1 MNTIRPKSLQDAGRK
16 PPRNGA
22 AMRNKGGNSSDHAIT
37 RHLEWLR
44 LEGKS
49 ELTIR
54 DRRQVLAR
62 LAAALPV
69 PLLDATSDH
78 ILTWRAGLTTGPAAV
93 VNYVSNVAQFYK
105 WARDIARLIAVSPAE
120 AIPVPR
126 VGRRLPRP
134 IPEAALMDVLASA
147 PRRIRPWLVLAAWCG
162 LRAQE
167 IAWLRGENVHL
178 DASPPYILVTRET
191 AKGLR
196 ERIVQLSD
204 WPAAELAA
212 AHLPRRGWCFTR
224 RDGQAGPNKPARVSE
239 LICDLLHA
247 CGYAD
252 TGHALRHRLLTQVQQ
267 AGKDLRVTQQIAG
280 HVDPAT
286 TTVYTLVSDTAA
298 LAALR
303 AVPVPG
309 PRRIPPGRG
318 QLRQAG

>member
-1 MNTIRPKSLQDAGRK
+1 MNTIRSQRLHVAGSK
-16 PPRNGA
+16 NHRNGA
-22 AMRNKGGNSSDHAIT
+22 AMRDKGGNNSKEISQ
-37 RHLEWLR
+37 HLGYLR

-54 DRRQVLAR
+54 DRRLLLER

-69 PLLDATSDH
+69 PLLHATHDD
-78 ILTWRAGLTTGPAAV
+78 ILTWRAGLTVAPGTV
-93 VNYVSNVAQFYK
+93 VNYVSNAAQFYK
-105 WARDIARLIAVSPAE
+105 WARDIARLIDISPAE

-126 VGRRLPRP
+126 VGQRLPRP
-134 IPEAALMDVLASA
+134 IAEAALMDVLAAA
-147 PRRIRPWLVLAAWCG
+147 PRRIRPWIVLAGWAG
-162 LRAQE
+162 LRCQE

-178 DASPPYILVTRET
+178 DASPPHVLVTRET

-204 WPAAELAA
+204 FAAAELAA
-212 AHLPRRGWCFTR
+212 ARLPRRGWCFTR

-252 TGHALRHRLLTQVQQ
+252 TGHALRHRLLTRVQQ
-267 AGKDLRVTQQIAG
+267 AGRDLRVTQQVAG
-280 HVDPAT
+280 HSDPAT

-298 LAALR
+298 LAALQ
-303 AVPVPG
+303 AVPVPA
-309 PRRIPPGRG
+309 PLRR
-318 QLRQAG
+318 AG

>member
-1 MNTIRPKSLQDAGRK
+1 MD
-16 PPRNGA
+16 
-22 AMRNKGGNSSDHAIT
+22 KGGTNATIT

-54 DRRQVLAR
+54 DRRQLLRR

-69 PLLDATSDH
+69 PLLEATHDH
-78 ILTWRAGLTTGPAAV
+78 ILGWRAGLTVAPATV
-93 VNYVSNVAQFYK
+93 VNYVSNAAQFYK
-105 WARDIARLIAVSPAE
+105 WARDIARLTDISPAR

-134 IPEAALMDVLASA
+134 ISETALMDVLAAA
-147 PRRIRPWLVLAAWCG
+147 PRRIRPWIVLAGWCG

-178 DASPPYILVTRET
+178 DASPPHILVSRET

-204 WPAAELAA
+204 FAAAELAA
-212 AHLPRRGWCFTR
+212 ARLPRRGWCFTR
-224 RDGQAGPNKPARVSE
+224 RDGQPGPNKPARVSE

-267 AGKDLRVTQQIAG
+267 AGKDLRITQQVAG
-280 HVDPAT
+280 HADPAT

-309 PRRIPPGRG
+309 PRRLPPE